1 MDIAEI
7 KKKLTSL
14 SGEQRQGAIDAVKAI
29 LKGRSSQSNNQ
40 QPQTGKDLKI
50 DPDLLVP
57 TSGNNQPKQNET
69 DFDDPDGLLK
79 KRKFHGDQNNKQNSS
94 SENNSD
100 QDSNE
105 NNEYDETDE
114 TNTDSTSNSS
124 NNSTSNSSDSK
135 NSDETSE
142 EQNSSANK
150 SPSRK
155 TNQSSDN
162 KEQHQPQIGDTGDP
176 ESDLRK
182 AEDAYRKANEYKDEA
197 EQKADQA
204 EAEGDFDE
212 ANKQQKLADKASE
225 LADKARDLADGD
237 ELSSK
242 EQARLKRIQDAL
254 HDINIERKI
263 QDETENAVLNDRE
276 VQKRK
281 KEAQKNSKGL
291 KTRSGG
297 LNAFKAS
304 IDKFM
309 RDELA
314 YKRVPSWKRPN
325 KRYPAETGIVLR
337 GKARAETKNIPLLV
351 VYFDQSGSWSR
362 DDVQKGLAAIE
373 SLNYYVKQHKLKLEI
388 YYFAVN
394 IHMDAAAARA
404 EGGTLDAIT
413 LVEDIKKR
421 KPNNV
426 VIMTDSDPD
435 SGGYC
440 PSVTVDGG
448 VWLLF
453 RNNDV
458 SRQLYRNVNGKKL
471 KEVFSI

>member
-14 SGEQRQGAIDAVKAI
+14 SGEQRKAAIDAVKAI
-29 LKGRSSQSNNQ
+29 LKG
-40 QPQTGKDLKI
+40 K
-50 DPDLLVP
+50 
-57 TSGNNQPKQNET
+57 
-69 DFDDPDGLLK
+69 
-79 KRKFHGDQNNKQNSS
+79 SS
-94 SENNSD
+94 S
-100 QDSNE
+100 
-105 NNEYDETDE
+105 
-114 TNTDSTSNSS
+114 TN
-124 NNSTSNSSDSK
+124 SNSSD
-135 NSDETSE
+135 NSASNTNQSSGGASRD
-142 EQNSSANK
+142 QNSSANK
-150 SPSRK
+150 
-155 TNQSSDN
+155 NQSSDS
-162 KEQHQPQIGDTGDP
+162 KEQHQPQIGDMGDP

-212 ANKQQKLADKASE
+212 ANKQQDLADKASE
-225 LADKARDLADGD
+225 LADKAKDLADGD
-237 ELSSK
+237 ELTSK

-254 HDINIERKI
+254 RDINIERKI
-263 QDETENAVLNDRE
+263 QDETEKAVLNDRE

-281 KEAQKNSKGL
+281 KAAQKNSTGL
-291 KTRSGG
+291 SVRSGG

-309 RDELA
+309 KDELS
-314 YKRVPSWKRPN
+314 YKRLPSWKRPN
-325 KRYPAETGIVLR
+325 KRYPEETGIVLR
-337 GKARAETKNIPLLV
+337 GKARVETKNIPLLV
-351 VYFDQSGSWSR
+351 VYFDQSGSWSK

-394 IHMDAAAARA
+394 IHTDAAAARI
-404 EGGTLDAIT
+404 EGGTLDSAT

-435 SGGYC
+435 YEGYC
-440 PSVTVDGG
+440 PNVTVDGG

-453 RNNDV
+453 RDNSV
-458 SRQLYRNVNGKKL
+458 SKQLYRNVNGKKL

>member
-14 SGEQRQGAIDAVKAI
+14 SGEQRKAAIDAVKAI
-29 LKGRSSQSNNQ
+29 LKGRSSS
-40 QPQTGKDLKI
+40 
-50 DPDLLVP
+50 
-57 TSGNNQPKQNET
+57 
-69 DFDDPDGLLK
+69 
-79 KRKFHGDQNNKQNSS
+79 
-94 SENNSD
+94 
-100 QDSNE
+100 
-105 NNEYDETDE
+105 
-114 TNTDSTSNSS
+114 TN
-124 NNSTSNSSDSK
+124 SNSSD
-135 NSDETSE
+135 NSASNTNQSSGGASRD
-142 EQNSSANK
+142 QNSSANK
-150 SPSRK
+150 
-155 TNQSSDN
+155 NQSSDS
-162 KEQHQPQIGDTGDP
+162 KEQHQPQIGDMGDP

-212 ANKQQKLADKASE
+212 ANKQQDLADKASE
-225 LADKARDLADGD
+225 LADKAKDLADGD
-237 ELSSK
+237 ELTSK

-254 HDINIERKI
+254 RDINIERKI
-263 QDETENAVLNDRE
+263 QDETEKAVLNDRE

-281 KEAQKNSKGL
+281 KAAQKNSTGL
-291 KTRSGG
+291 SVRSGG

-309 RDELA
+309 KDELS
-314 YKRVPSWKRPN
+314 YKRLPSWKRPN
-325 KRYPAETGIVLR
+325 KRYPEETGIVLR
-337 GKARAETKNIPLLV
+337 GKARVETKNIPLLV
-351 VYFDQSGSWSR
+351 VYFDQSGSWSK

-394 IHMDAAAARA
+394 IHTDAAAARI
-404 EGGTLDAIT
+404 EGGTLDSAT

-435 SGGYC
+435 YEGYC

-453 RNNDV
+453 RDNSV
-458 SRQLYRNVNGKKL
+458 SKQLYRNVNGKKL

>member
-1 MDIAEI
+1 MDITEI

-14 SGEQRQGAIDAVKAI
+14 SGEQRKAAIDAVKAI
-29 LKGRSSQSNNQ
+29 LKGRSSSTNSQQSSMN
-40 QPQTGKDLKI
+40 KDLKI
-50 DPDLLVP
+50 DPDLLIP
-57 TSGNNQPKQNET
+57 TSGNKQPKQNENA
-69 DFDDPDGLLK
+69 FDDPDNLLK
-79 KRKFHGDQNNKQNSS
+79 QRKFHGDPDSNQSSS

-105 NNEYDETDE
+105 
-114 TNTDSTSNSS
+114 TNDDLN
-124 NNSTSNSSDSK
+124 SNSSD
-135 NSDETSE
+135 NSASNINQSSGGASRD
-142 EQNSSANK
+142 QNSSA
-150 SPSRK
+150 SR
-155 TNQSSDN
+155 NQSSDN

-212 ANKQQKLADKASE
+212 ANKQQDLADKASE
-225 LADKARDLADGD
+225 LADKAKDLADGD
-237 ELSSK
+237 ELTSK

-254 HDINIERKI
+254 RDINIERKI
-263 QDETENAVLNDRE
+263 QDETEKAVLNDRE

-281 KEAQKNSKGL
+281 KAAQKNSTGL
-291 KTRSGG
+291 SVRSGG

-309 RDELA
+309 KDELS
-314 YKRVPSWKRPN
+314 YKRLPSWKRPN
-325 KRYPAETGIVLR
+325 KRYPEETGIVSR
-337 GKARAETKNIPLLV
+337 GKARVETKNIPLLV
-351 VYFDQSGSWSR
+351 VYFDQSGSWGE

-388 YYFAVN
+388 YYFANN
-394 IHMDAAAARA
+394 IYTDASPARR
-404 EGGTLDAIT
+404 EGGTLPAVT
-413 LVEDIKKR
+413 LVNDIKKR

-435 SGGYC
+435 YFYC

-453 RNNDV
+453 RGGNV
-458 SRQLYRNVNGKKL
+458 SKLLYKNVNGKKL

>member
-1 MDIAEI
+1 MDIEEI

-14 SGEQRQGAIDAVKAI
+14 SGEQRKGAIDAVKAI

-40 QPQTGKDLKI
+40 HPQTGKDLKI

-57 TSGNNQPKQNET
+57 TSGDNQPKQNEN

-79 KRKFHGDQNNKQNSS
+79 KRKFHGDQNNGQNSS

-105 NNEYDETDE
+105 SDENDE
-114 TNTDSTSNSS
+114 SDDDSN
-124 NNSTSNSSDSK
+124 SNSSDSK
-135 NSDETSE
+135 NNDETSG
-142 EQNSSANK
+142 EQNSSANR

-155 TNQSSDN
+155 TNQSTDN

-212 ANKQQKLADKASE
+212 ANKQQKLADKAKD
-225 LADKARDLADGD
+225 LADKAKDLADGD

-281 KEAQKNSKGL
+281 KEAQKNSRGL

-309 RDELA
+309 RDELS
-314 YKRVPSWKRPN
+314 YKRLPSWKRPN
-325 KRYPAETGIVLR
+325 KRYPEETGIVLR
-337 GKARAETKNIPLLV
+337 GKARVETKNIPLLV
-351 VYFDQSGSWSR
+351 VYFDQSGSWSK

-394 IHMDAAAARA
+394 IHTDAAAARV
-404 EGGTLDAIT
+404 EGGTLDSAT

-435 SGGYC
+435 YEGYC

-453 RNNDV
+453 RDNSV
-458 SRQLYRNVNGKKL
+458 SKQLYRNVNGKKL

>member
-1 MDIAEI
+1 MDIEEI

-14 SGEQRQGAIDAVKAI
+14 SGEQRKGAIEAIKAI
-29 LKGRSSQSNNQ
+29 LKRRQKSQID
-40 QPQTGKDLKI
+40 KELKI

-57 TSGNNQPKQNET
+57 TSGNNQPKQNEN

-79 KRKFHGDQNNKQNSS
+79 KRKFHGDPNSNKNSS
-94 SENNSD
+94 SENTSD

-105 NNEYDETDE
+105 SNENDENNE
-114 TNTDSTSNSS
+114 TNDDSNSS
-124 NNSTSNSSDSK
+124 SSDSK
-135 NSDETSE
+135 NNDETSG

-155 TNQSSDN
+155 INQSTDN

-225 LADKARDLADGD
+225 LADKAKDLADGD

-281 KEAQKNSKGL
+281 KEAQKNSKKL
-291 KTRSGG
+291 LNVRSGG

-309 RDELA
+309 KDELS
-314 YKRVPSWKRPN
+314 YKRLPSWKRPN
-325 KRYPAETGIVLR
+325 KRYPEETGIVLR
-337 GKARAETKNIPLLV
+337 GRARVETKNIPLLV
-351 VYFDQSGSWSR
+351 VYFDQSGSWSK

-394 IHMDAAAARA
+394 IHTDAAAARV
-404 EGGTLDAIT
+404 EGETLDAIT

-453 RNNDV
+453 RDN
-458 SRQLYRNVNGKKL
+458 SISKQLYRNVNGKKL

>member
-14 SGEQRQGAIDAVKAI
+14 SGEQRKAAIDAVKAI
-29 LKGRSSQSNNQ
+29 LKGRSSSTNSQQSSMN
-40 QPQTGKDLKI
+40 KDLKI
-50 DPDLLVP
+50 DPDLLIP
-57 TSGNNQPKQNET
+57 TSGNKQPKPNEK
-69 DFDDPDGLLK
+69 DFDDPDNLLK
-79 KRKFHGDQNNKQNSS
+79 QRKFHGDPDSNQSSS

-105 NNEYDETDE
+105 
-114 TNTDSTSNSS
+114 TNDDSN
-124 NNSTSNSSDSK
+124 SNSSD
-135 NSDETSE
+135 NSASNTNQSNGGASRD
-142 EQNSSANK
+142 QNSSA
-150 SPSRK
+150 SR
-155 TNQSSDN
+155 NQSGDN

-212 ANKQQKLADKASE
+212 ANKQQDLADKASE
-225 LADKARDLADGD
+225 LADKAKDLADGD
-237 ELSSK
+237 ELTSK

-254 HDINIERKI
+254 RDINIERKI
-263 QDETENAVLNDRE
+263 QDETEKAVLNDRE

-281 KEAQKNSKGL
+281 KAAQKNSTGL
-291 KTRSGG
+291 SVRSGG

-309 RDELA
+309 KDELS
-314 YKRVPSWKRPN
+314 YKRLPSWKRPN
-325 KRYPAETGIVLR
+325 KRYPEETGIVLK
-337 GKARAETKNIPLLV
+337 GKARVETKNIPLLV
-351 VYFDQSGSWSR
+351 VYFDQSGSWGE

-388 YYFAVN
+388 YYFANN
-394 IHMDAAAARA
+394 IYTDAFPARR
-404 EGGTLDAIT
+404 EGGTLPAAT

-435 SGGYC
+435 YHYC

-453 RNNDV
+453 RGNNI
-458 SRQLYRNVNGKKL
+458 SKLLYKNVNGKKL

>member
-14 SGEQRQGAIDAVKAI
+14 SGEQRKAAIDAVKAI
-29 LKGRSSQSNNQ
+29 LKGRSSSTNSQQSSMN
-40 QPQTGKDLKI
+40 KDLKI
-50 DPDLLVP
+50 DPDLLIP
-57 TSGNNQPKQNET
+57 TSGNKQPKQNEN

-79 KRKFHGDQNNKQNSS
+79 KRKFHGDPDSNQSSS

-105 NNEYDETDE
+105 
-114 TNTDSTSNSS
+114 TNDDLN
-124 NNSTSNSSDSK
+124 SNSSD
-135 NSDETSE
+135 NSASNINQSSGGASRD
-142 EQNSSANK
+142 QNSSA
-150 SPSRK
+150 SR
-155 TNQSSDN
+155 NQSSDN

-212 ANKQQKLADKASE
+212 ANKQQDLADKASE
-225 LADKARDLADGD
+225 LADKAKDLADGD
-237 ELSSK
+237 ELTSK

-254 HDINIERKI
+254 RDINIERKI
-263 QDETENAVLNDRE
+263 QDETEKAVLNDRE

-281 KEAQKNSKGL
+281 KAAQKNSTGL
-291 KTRSGG
+291 SVRSGG

-309 RDELA
+309 KDELS
-314 YKRVPSWKRPN
+314 YKRLPSWKRPN
-325 KRYPAETGIVLR
+325 KRYPEETGIVLK
-337 GKARAETKNIPLLV
+337 GKARVETKNIPLLV
-351 VYFDQSGSWSR
+351 VYFDQSGSWGEA
-362 DDVQKGLAAIE
+362 DVQKGLAAIE

-388 YYFAVN
+388 YYFAVD
-394 IHMDAAAARA
+394 IHTDAAAARI
-404 EGGTLDAIT
+404 EGGTLPAAT

-435 SGGYC
+435 YFYC
-440 PSVTVDGG
+440 PSVTIDGG

-453 RNNDV
+453 RGNNV
-458 SRQLYRNVNGKKL
+458 SELLYKHVNGKKL

>member
-14 SGEQRQGAIDAVKAI
+14 SGEQRKAAIDAVKAI
-29 LKGRSSQSNNQ
+29 LKG
-40 QPQTGKDLKI
+40 K
-50 DPDLLVP
+50 
-57 TSGNNQPKQNET
+57 
-69 DFDDPDGLLK
+69 
-79 KRKFHGDQNNKQNSS
+79 SS
-94 SENNSD
+94 S
-100 QDSNE
+100 
-105 NNEYDETDE
+105 
-114 TNTDSTSNSS
+114 TN
-124 NNSTSNSSDSK
+124 SNSSD
-135 NSDETSE
+135 NSASNTNQSSGGASRD
-142 EQNSSANK
+142 QNSSANK
-150 SPSRK
+150 
-155 TNQSSDN
+155 NQSSDS
-162 KEQHQPQIGDTGDP
+162 KEQHQPQIGDMGDP

-212 ANKQQKLADKASE
+212 ANKQQDLADKASE
-225 LADKARDLADGD
+225 LADKAKDLADGD
-237 ELSSK
+237 ELTSK

-254 HDINIERKI
+254 RDINIERKI
-263 QDETENAVLNDRE
+263 QDETEKAVLNDRE

-281 KEAQKNSKGL
+281 KAAQKNSTGL
-291 KTRSGG
+291 SVRSGG

-309 RDELA
+309 KDELS
-314 YKRVPSWKRPN
+314 YKRLPSWKRPN
-325 KRYPAETGIVLR
+325 KRYPEETGIVLR
-337 GKARAETKNIPLLV
+337 GKARVETKNIPLLV
-351 VYFDQSGSWSR
+351 VYFDQSGSWSK

-394 IHMDAAAARA
+394 IHTDAAAARI
-404 EGGTLDAIT
+404 EGGTLDSAT

-435 SGGYC
+435 YEGYC

-453 RNNDV
+453 RDNSV
-458 SRQLYRNVNGKKL
+458 SKQLYRNVNGKKL